1 MLVRLDR
8 KSLPIKCTLAFNKH
22 LKITVVKS
30 FITMTPDRG
39 QNSNQ
44 TLSETLKQVALVLQE
59 NPEVVTSSEE
69 VVTSSVAS
77 FLQNLFQQNRENP
90 FQFKSN

>member
-1 MLVRLDR
+1 
-8 KSLPIKCTLAFNKH
+8 
-22 LKITVVKS
+22 
-30 FITMTPDRG
+30 MTPDRG